1 MLKEFIE
8 ELDIE
13 PIKLYEALN
22 YIDIV
27 YISLEKG
34 KKSKNSQ
41 TIFGGLN
48 STGLSLI
55 QTDLIGNYPLMSHSY
70 EKQKYLYEGYWPNI
84 ENKVTNN
91 RISDF
96 VRDYLTMKTVKIS
109 VKSNVYN
116 GFKDYIKNNSKIV

>member
-1 MLKEFIE
+1 
-8 ELDIE
+8 
-13 PIKLYEALN
+13 
-22 YIDIV
+22 
-27 YISLEKG
+27 
-34 KKSKNSQ
+34 
-41 TIFGGLN
+41 
-48 STGLSLI
+48 
-55 QTDLIGNYPLMSHSY
+55 MSHSY